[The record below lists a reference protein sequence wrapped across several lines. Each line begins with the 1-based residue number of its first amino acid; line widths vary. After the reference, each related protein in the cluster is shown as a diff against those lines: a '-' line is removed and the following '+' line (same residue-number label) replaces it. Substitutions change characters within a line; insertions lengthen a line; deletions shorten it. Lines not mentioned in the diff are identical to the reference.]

1 MGWTGSW
8 REFDSVKEFVEYELG
23 TNYNDKWRYVGHSIV
38 GTTVYSLVENKTDPN
53 DKFISVTLTQRSDGE
68 FLWKTMSESAGPCCY
83 DCPVK
88 FLKQSTCKEA
98 YAEEWRRKCLD
109 KRNEKKTALAF
120 MNSLKYGDLVK
131 LKDDILVRFEAFY
144 WPNPRKKPSK
154 STVVAVNVQK
164 DMRFRYDWTQFV
176 GANRVEA

>member
-1 MGWTGSW
+1 
-8 REFDSVKEFVEYELG
+8 
-23 TNYNDKWRYVGHSIV
+23 
-38 GTTVYSLVENKTDPN
+38 
-53 DKFISVTLTQRSDGE
+53 
-68 FLWKTMSESAGPCCY
+68 
-83 DCPVK
+83 
-88 FLKQSTCKEA
+88 
-98 YAEEWRRKCLD
+98 
-109 KRNEKKTALAF
+109 